1 MDSPAESVRVL
12 IDIYIY
18 ICILY
23 LKYQILCVG
32 LFLKYTMTQLSTL
45 TSKKKHVSVQET
57 CGTDVSADQWNRP
70 LCDLDLG
77 YQVRSLTKN
86 QGHITVAKLRH
97 IK

>member
-18 ICILY
+18 MYIILKISNIMCWFVFKIHNDTTVDID
-23 LKYQILCVG
+23 LQ
-32 LFLKYTMTQLSTL
+32 
-45 TSKKKHVSVQET
+45 KKHVSVQET